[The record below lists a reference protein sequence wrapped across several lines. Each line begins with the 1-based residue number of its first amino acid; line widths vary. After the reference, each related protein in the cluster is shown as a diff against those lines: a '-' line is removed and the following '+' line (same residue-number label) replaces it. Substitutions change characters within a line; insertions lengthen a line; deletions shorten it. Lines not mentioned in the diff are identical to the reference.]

1 MTSGRTDPAP
11 PAPLNLATLLVE
23 VAELTDEVILVTD
36 TGSVD
41 EPGPAIVYVNPAFTR
56 MSGYRT
62 DELIGLTPR
71 VLQGPKTNPAAC
83 AQIRSALEHWQPIRI
98 ELDNY
103 RKDGSEFEVELTIV
117 PLADQNGWF
126 RYWVSVQRELPAASH
141 SAPPS
146 GALSLYF
153 SLLWLIQRGDRT
165 MRSERTLALETASMA
180 AIDQWVASVA
190 RGAGGAAASDG
201 PARHPE
207 PPPDE
212 QRTAA
217 VARDGARAVEA
228 ISARIAELLD
238 SPRARAPDI
247 RAIDVVAVLRDCV
260 ANHQGTFGRRQQVLS
275 FDSSVPQAVCAA
287 DAGLLA
293 QVLARLLANA
303 SEAMV
308 VGQRC
313 HVSVA
318 ALPGQAIRIEVSD
331 TGSGVAPEALPN
343 VFNPFY
349 TTKRPGLGLGLPL
362 ARVIVERFGGRM
374 HLVSQPGAGTNVRID
389 LPQG

>member
-1 MTSGRTDPAP
+1 M
-11 PAPLNLATLLVE
+11 
-23 VAELTDEVILVTD
+23 DE
-36 TGSVD
+36 
-41 EPGPAIVYVNPAFTR
+41 
-56 MSGYRT
+56 
-62 DELIGLTPR
+62 
-71 VLQGPKTNPAAC
+71 
-83 AQIRSALEHWQPIRI
+83 
-98 ELDNY
+98 
-103 RKDGSEFEVELTIV
+103 
-117 PLADQNGWF
+117 
-126 RYWVSVQRELPAASH
+126 
-141 SAPPS
+141 
-146 GALSLYF
+146 
-153 SLLWLIQRGDRT
+153 
-165 MRSERTLALETASMA
+165 
-180 AIDQWVASVA
+180 
-190 RGAGGAAASDG
+190 
-201 PARHPE
+201 
-207 PPPDE
+207 
-212 QRTAA
+212 
-217 VARDGARAVEA
+217 
-228 ISARIAELLD
+228 
-238 SPRARAPDI
+238 
-247 RAIDVVAVLRDCV
+247 VVAVLRDCV

>member
-1 MTSGRTDPAP
+1 M
-11 PAPLNLATLLVE
+11 NLANLLVE
-23 VAELTDEVILVTD
+23 VAELTDEVILIAD

-41 EPGPAIVYVNPAFTR
+41 EPGPAIVYANPAFTR
-56 MSGYRT
+56 MSGYPI

-71 VLQGPKTNPAAC
+71 VLQGPKTSAAAR
-83 AQIRSALEHWQPIRI
+83 AQIRLALEQWQPIRI
-98 ELDNY
+98 ELTNY

-126 RYWVSVQRELPAASH
+126 RYWVSVQRELPAANGSG
-141 SAPPS
+141 SPS
-146 GALSLYF
+146 VALSLYF
-153 SLLWLIQRGDRT
+153 SLLWLIQRSDQAV
-165 MRSERTLALETASMA
+165 RSEQTLALESASMA
-180 AIDQWVASVA
+180 AIDQLVASVA
-190 RGAGGAAASDG
+190 RSAGAAASDG
-201 PARHPE
+201 STRHPE
-207 PPPDE
+207 PAPDE

-217 VARDGARAVEA
+217 VARDGAHAIEA

-238 SPRARAPDI
+238 SPRGQAPDI
-247 RAIDVVAVLRDCV
+247 RTIDVVAVLRTCV
-260 ANHQGTFGRRQQVLS
+260 ANHQVTFGRRRQELS
-275 FDSSVPQAVCAA
+275 FDSSVPQALCAA

-293 QVLARLLANA
+293 QVLTRVLANA

-343 VFNPFY
+343 VFNPFF
-349 TTKRPGLGLGLPL
+349 TTKLPGLGLGLPL

-374 HLVSQPGAGTNVRID
+374 HLDSQPGAGTTVRID